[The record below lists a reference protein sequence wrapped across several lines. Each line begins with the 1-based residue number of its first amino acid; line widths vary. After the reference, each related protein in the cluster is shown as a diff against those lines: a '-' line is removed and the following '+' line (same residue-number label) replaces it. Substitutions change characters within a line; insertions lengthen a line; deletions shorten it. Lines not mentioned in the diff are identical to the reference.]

1 VAGEN
6 ILEEEKEESEKAEE
20 KKPEQK
26 PGRKPKAH
34 KIAELDGKK
43 IKVEVTG
50 LKGKIVILDPEKSE
64 VAKSLEIKEKGV
76 YSVKT
81 L

>member
-1 VAGEN
+1 MA
-6 ILEEEKEESEKAEE
+6 EEENEKVEE
-20 KKPEQK
+20 KKPAQRK
-26 PGRKPKAH
+26 GGKPKAH

-43 IKVEVTG
+43 IKTEVTG
-50 LKGKIVILDPEKSE
+50 LKGKIVILDPERSE
-64 VAKSLEIKEKGV
+64 VAQSLEIKEKGV